1 MKIAMVCPFFLP
13 VVGGMEKHVFN
24 LSKALIARG
33 HEVTVLTSNIDHD
46 GGKLP
51 EKEDEIEGIRIVRH
65 RTIARLGRFVSLWP
79 SFAGELK
86 NFDLIHV
93 HNPRHPHAVLA
104 AVSAKRKPLILT
116 PHYPEY
122 AAARGK
128 RMQFLADLFDML
140 LMRKLLK
147 KFGAIIAL
155 HEGERELLIRRGT
168 EEEKIFVI
176 PNGLEE
182 EFFSA
187 KTNGKKELKKRFK
200 KIVLFV
206 GRLHSSKGLD
216 KLLQAFSGIAGKENG
231 AGLIFVGPDGGY
243 RNELERMAKEKRIEK
258 SVVFAGEI
266 KKKELI
272 KYYDSCDVFV
282 LPSKAE
288 GFGIVLL
295 EAMARGKP
303 CIAMEAG
310 GTKYVV
316 DDGKTGFLVRSTE
329 DMEKRLHYL
338 LSNEREAERMG
349 KNGGKKAQEYRWKT
363 LVRNVE
369 KAYGKAMKG

>member
-1 MKIAMVCPFFLP
+1 MRIAMVCPFFLP
-13 VVGGMEKHVFN
+13 VVGGMEKHVYN
-24 LSKALIARG
+24 LSKALIAKG
-33 HEVTVLTSNIDHD
+33 HEVTVLTSDIDHE
-46 GGKLP
+46 GRRIKGR
-51 EKEDEIEGIRIVRH
+51 EDEIEGIGIIRH
-65 RTIARLGRFVSLWP
+65 RTIARMGRFVSLWP
-79 SFAGELK
+79 SFAKELK
-86 NFDLIHV
+86 NFDLTHV

-104 AVSAKRKPLILT
+104 TIFAKRKPLVLT

-122 AAARGK
+122 AAARG
-128 RMQFLADLFDML
+128 RGMQFLADLFDAL
-140 LMRKLLK
+140 LIGNLLK

-155 HEGERELLIRRGT
+155 HEGERELLIKRGVKD
-168 EEEKIFVI
+168 ENIFVI
-176 PNGLEE
+176 PNGLED

-187 KTNGKKELKKRFK
+187 KTDGKKELKKGFK

-216 KLLQAFSGIAGKENG
+216 NLLQAFSGIAETEKD
-231 AGLIFVGPDGGY
+231 AGLVFVGPDGGY
-243 RNELERMAKEKRIEK
+243 GKELERMAKEKGIEK
-258 SVVFAGEI
+258 SVVFAGGV
-266 KKKELI
+266 KKKELM

-282 LPSKAE
+282 LPSRAE

-329 DMEKRLHYL
+329 DMEKRLHRL
-338 LSNEREAERMG
+338 LSNERMAEKMG
-349 KNGGKKAQEYRWKT
+349 KNGREKAQGYRWKA
-363 LVRNVE
+363 LVKDVE